1 MSYFMKMAYRASLFA
16 ILGGLLT
23 TAVARQNNANT
34 SSGPSSPSSSRLSKG
49 DQTFIKGA
57 AEGGMAEV
65 ELGRLAVEKTSN
77 DDVKKFGQRM
87 VDDHSKANEEL
98 KEIATKKNVALPN
111 EPSAKHK
118 ATKDRLSKL
127 SGSQFDKAYMSDM
140 LKDHKKDVADFQ
152 RESNTGRDAEVKSFA
167 AQTLP
172 ALKDHL
178 KEAKSIA
185 PKVMQSRQSMVD
197 APKASQR

>member
-1 MSYFMKMAYRASLFA
+1 
-16 ILGGLLT
+16 
-23 TAVARQNNANT
+23 
-34 SSGPSSPSSSRLSKG
+34 
-49 DQTFIKGA
+49 
-57 AEGGMAEV
+57 
-65 ELGRLAVEKTSN
+65 
-77 DDVKKFGQRM
+77 
-87 VDDHSKANEEL
+87 
-98 KEIATKKNVALPN
+98 
-111 EPSAKHK
+111 
-118 ATKDRLSKL
+118 
-127 SGSQFDKAYMSDM
+127 MSDM

-172 ALKDHL
+172 TLKDHL